1 MNALLFRHTKKNEYI
16 FHSIYFL
23 SYCQEKTVLYTTLF
37 GLSLRGKK
45 KKKKEG
51 TVLSICLKRDD
62 VTDPRR
68 EEWERE
74 RQNCWLLRFEGIVSD
89 LRYCRICDI
98 WKMCALVVFTFHT
111 FLLWKLVQP
120 NKIIFILTLEQI
132 LMFPPPPSLPSFHI
146 P

>member
-45 KKKKEG
+45 KKKEG

-68 EEWERE
+68 EE
-74 RQNCWLLRFEGIVSD
+74 
-89 LRYCRICDI
+89 
-98 WKMCALVVFTFHT
+98 
-111 FLLWKLVQP
+111 
-120 NKIIFILTLEQI
+120 
-132 LMFPPPPSLPSFHI
+132 
-146 P
+146 